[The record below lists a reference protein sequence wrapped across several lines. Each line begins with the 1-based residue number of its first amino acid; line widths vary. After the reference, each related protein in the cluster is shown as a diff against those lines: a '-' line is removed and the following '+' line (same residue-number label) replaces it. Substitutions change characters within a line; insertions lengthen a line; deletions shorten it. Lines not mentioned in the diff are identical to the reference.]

1 MEFPAPTRHRGTLA
15 LFAVVCLPFG
25 AGYFLSYLY
34 RSINAVIGPP
44 IAREFGLGA
53 GDLGL
58 LTSAY
63 FLGFGLFQLPLGV
76 LLDRYGP
83 RRVQCGLLL
92 VATGG
97 ALIFSFAQ
105 SFALLTFGRALIGI
119 GFAGGLMASFKAI
132 TVWFPHRRWP
142 LVNGLLMGFGGLGT
156 MTATAPVEMALA
168 WGMSWRDVFH
178 GLAAVTAAVS
188 FLILLAVPAHDS
200 EREGRADS
208 VGEALAG
215 LGLIFRDR
223 LFWRVAPVCIA
234 AMGAGL
240 SIQGL
245 WAGPWLHDV
254 AGLPSNEVARHLL
267 VLTVA
272 LTIGM
277 LATGPVADGLARF
290 GVGPLGVVGLT
301 ASLLVAP
308 IMLLI
313 MEVHPRGYWVW
324 ALFGFLSNLAIVVYP
339 ALSAHFT
346 VRYAGRAMTALNL
359 LLFLG
364 AFLMQYMIGAII
376 DLWPSD
382 SQGGYHPEGYRVAFW
397 LVGLFIVLGVGW
409 LTVPRGALRNAPP
422 RGPNPW
428 LNSFL
433 HNKLRSRSLKR

>member
-1 MEFPAPTRHRGTLA
+1 MDIDAPTHRRSTIA

-44 IAREFGLGA
+44 IAVEFGLGA
-53 GDLGL
+53 ADLGL
-58 LTSAY
+58 LTSVY

-83 RRVQCGLLL
+83 RRVQCALLL
-92 VATGG
+92 VATCG
-97 ALIFSFAQ
+97 ALIFSTAH
-105 SFALLTFGRALIGI
+105 SFALLTLGRALIGI

-132 TVWFPHRRWP
+132 TDWFPRRRWP
-142 LVNGLLMGFGGLGT
+142 LVNGLIMGFGGLGT
-156 MTATAPVEMALA
+156 MAATTPVEMALE
-168 WGMSWRDVFH
+168 WGASWRDVFH
-178 GLAAVTAAVS
+178 VLAAVTAAVS

-208 VGEALAG
+208 MGEALAG

-254 AGLPSNEVARHLL
+254 AGLSSNEVARHLL
-267 VLTVA
+267 VLNVA
-272 LTIGM
+272 LTLGM
-277 LATGPVADGLARF
+277 LATGIVADGFARV
-290 GVGPLGVVGLT
+290 GVGPLGVVGFT
-301 ASLLVAP
+301 ASILIVPLV
-308 IMLLI
+308 LLI
-313 MEVHPRGYWVW
+313 LEVHPGGYWVW
-324 ALFGFLSNLAIVVYP
+324 ALFGLLSNLTIVVYP

-364 AFLMQYMIGAII
+364 AFLIQYLIGAII
-376 DLWPSD
+376 DLWPPGPD
-382 SQGGYHPEGYRVAFW
+382 GGYHPDGYRSAFW
-397 LVGLFIVLGVGW
+397 LVGLLVVLGVGW
-409 LTVPRGALRNAPP
+409 LTVPGGVLRNTSLHGPAP
-422 RGPNPW
+422 
-428 LNSFL
+428 
-433 HNKLRSRSLKR
+433 

>member
-1 MEFPAPTRHRGTLA
+1 MEFRAPTHRRGTLA

-44 IAREFGLGA
+44 IARELGLGA

-63 FLGFGLFQLPLGV
+63 FLGFGLFQLPLGI

-83 RRVQCGLLL
+83 RRVQCALLL

-97 ALIFSFAQ
+97 ALIFATAQ
-105 SFALLTFGRALIGI
+105 SFALLTLGRALIGI

-132 TVWFPHRRWP
+132 TVWFPRRRWP
-142 LVNGLLMGFGGLGT
+142 VVNGLLMGFGGLGT
-156 MTATAPVEMALA
+156 MAATAPVEMALA
-168 WGMSWRDVFH
+168 WGASWRDVFH
-178 GLAAVTAAVS
+178 VLAAVTAAVS
-188 FLILLAVPAHDS
+188 FLILFAVPAHDS

-208 VGEALAG
+208 MGEALAG
-215 LGLIFRDR
+215 FGFIFRDR

-254 AGLPSNEVARHLL
+254 AGLSSNEVARHLL

-272 LTIGM
+272 LTLGM
-277 LATGPVADGLARF
+277 LATGPVADGFARV
-290 GVGPLGVVGLT
+290 GVGPLGVVGFT
-301 ASLLVAP
+301 ASILVLP
-308 IMLLI
+308 IALLI

-324 ALFGFLSNLAIVVYP
+324 ALFGLLSNLTIVVYP
-339 ALSAHFT
+339 AISAHFT

-364 AFLMQYMIGAII
+364 AFLMQFLIGAII
-376 DLWPSD
+376 DLWPSGPE
-382 SQGGYHPEGYRVAFW
+382 GGYHPEGYRAAFW
-397 LVGLFIVLGVGW
+397 LVGLILVLGVGW
-409 LTVPRGALRNAPP
+409 LTVPGGALRNASL
-422 RGPNPW
+422 RGPAP
-428 LNSFL
+428 
-433 HNKLRSRSLKR
+433 